1 MRKGIQIAIGCAV
14 VAAVGAGGLTLM
26 SSSEEDAEPITI
38 GTAEVVTGLDPAGVY
53 DSGSWALFSNVYQSL
68 MTFRPGSLQPVPDAA
83 SACGFQGSGL
93 TTYTC
98 TLREGLRFSDGREVT
113 AADVKYSFDRIRAIN
128 DPQGPRTLLNT
139 LKSTRTEGDRKIVFQ
154 LRTPDATFPYKI
166 ATGAGSIVD
175 RESYPADRLRTD
187 NKVVGSGPYV
197 LETYKSGD
205 KAELRPNDEYEG
217 TGKSGE
223 TGGPVTVRYF
233 TSAAAVSAAW
243 KKQQLDVVSG
253 GMPPKELADINPADP
268 DTKVVESAAAN
279 ARTLVLDQH
288 AKNSPV
294 KEKAV
299 RRALA
304 ALIDRDAI
312 SRDVYARTVD
322 PLYSLIPQGMNGHKT
337 PFHDTYPEPDSDRA
351 AEMLAEAGVTTPV
364 KLTLGHAEGTMN
376 EAEAKSVRKQLNA
389 SGLFEVKLA
398 KRSWATFQ
406 ESISDHEF
414 DGFLISWVADFPD
427 PDTFTTP
434 LVGHD
439 PVWRTGYE
447 SKRVEDLI
455 LKTQQE
461 AKRDR
466 TAPDFRAIQR
476 IVADDVPMIPLWQQK
491 DYVLSG
497 NEVSGTEYLSDGTGM
512 WRLWRLNRI

>member
-1 MRKGIQIAIGCAV
+1 MRRGIQIAIGCAV

-26 SSSEEDAEPITI
+26 SSSEEDAEPISI
-38 GTAEVVTGLDPAGVY
+38 GTTEVVTGLDPAGVY
-53 DSGSWALFSNVYQSL
+53 DSGSWALFANLYQSL

-83 SACGFQGSGL
+83 STCGFEGSGL
-93 TTYTC
+93 TTYVC
-98 TLREGLRFSDGREVT
+98 TLREDVRFSDGREMD
-113 AADVKYSFDRIRAIN
+113 AEDVKFSFDRIRAIK
-128 DPQGPRTLLNT
+128 DDQGPRTLLNT
-139 LKSTRTEGDRKIVFQ
+139 LESVRTEGERKIVFK

-175 RESYPADRLRTD
+175 RKSYPADRLRTD

-197 LETYKSGD
+197 LETYRSGS
-205 KAELRPNDEYEG
+205 KAELLPNDDYQG
-217 TGKSGE
+217 AAKP
-223 TGGPVTVRYF
+223 GGPVTVHYY
-233 TSAAAVSAAW
+233 TSAAAVSSAW
-243 KKQQLDVVSG
+243 KKQEVDVVSG

-268 DTKVVESAAAN
+268 DTKVVQSAAAN
-279 ARTLVLDQH
+279 ARTLVLDQL
-288 AKNSPV
+288 AKDSPV

-304 ALIDRDAI
+304 AVIDRDAI

-337 PFHDTYPEPDSDRA
+337 PFHDTYPKPDTSGAR
-351 AEMLAEAGVTTPV
+351 EMLAEAAVVAPV
-364 KLTLGHAEGTMN
+364 KLTIGHAEGTMN
-376 EAEAKSVRKQLNA
+376 EAEAKLIRRQLNA
-389 SGLFEVKLA
+389 TGLFEVKLV

-406 ESISDHEF
+406 ESISAHEF
-414 DGFLISWVADFPD
+414 DAFLISWVADFPD

-434 LVGHD
+434 LVGRD
-439 PVWRTGYE
+439 PVWRNGYE
-447 SKRVEDLI
+447 SKRVQDLI

-461 AKRDR
+461 AKRER
-466 TAPDFRAIQR
+466 AAEDFRTIQR

-491 DYVLSG
+491 DYVLS
-497 NEVSGTEYLSDGTGM
+497 NNAISGTEYLSDGTGL